1 LAVTKVILGEAP
13 PELPP
18 MVAGETAT
26 ETVWQVAM
34 EQSKYWKNIDP
45 KACEPREGGNYGGA
59 CVCILICLTE
69 VEEMAFS
76 IPGTWLFCND
86 QPDWSEYTGFA
97 EILKAHRQHYLYT
110 QHQMLQVP
118 LMTEELESRFG
129 TQIMCSY
136 DVPMFLPWLFVN
148 LFLDPTFWKMRH
160 WSC

>member
-1 LAVTKVILGEAP
+1 
-13 PELPP
+13 

-45 KACEPREGGNYGGA
+45 KACEPREGRNHGSA
-59 CVCILICLTE
+59 CVHILMSLAE

-76 IPGTWLFCND
+76 IPGTWLFCGY
-86 QPDWSEYTGFA
+86 QLDWLEHIRFA

-136 DVPMFLPWLFVN
+136 VLSPFLPWLFLD
-148 LFLDPTFWKMRH
+148 LF
-160 WSC
+160 